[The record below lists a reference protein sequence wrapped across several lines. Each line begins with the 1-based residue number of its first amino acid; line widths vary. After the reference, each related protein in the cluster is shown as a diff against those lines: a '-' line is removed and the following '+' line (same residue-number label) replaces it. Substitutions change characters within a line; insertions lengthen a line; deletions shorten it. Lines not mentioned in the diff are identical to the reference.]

1 MRGQAATDSC
11 GLRAGADGTG
21 NRLRHHGQP
30 PPEAPLS
37 GLAWLALRLD
47 FLGPPRRTRHR
58 GNRPMRGSCDRAASG
73 CSCDE
78 RREEPVDT
86 FPYATTEED
95 IADRTTALQ
104 HRATKLS

>member
-1 MRGQAATDSC
+1 
-11 GLRAGADGTG
+11 
-21 NRLRHHGQP
+21 
-30 PPEAPLS
+30 
-37 GLAWLALRLD
+37 
-47 FLGPPRRTRHR
+47 
-58 GNRPMRGSCDRAASG
+58 MRGSCDRAASG